1 MNPVALVPSND
12 AQLPMKNRGT
22 LLLLTIG
29 LVVAAALALGS
40 SIYLVRRA
48 RSVAEANAQNAK
60 VIRFAKDPETAPP
73 FLLRDLN
80 GKIVSI
86 ADGKG
91 KVVILNFWATWCPPC
106 REEIPEF
113 VKLQQAYKDKLLIIG
128 ASEDDDGPQKVQQFA
143 ERFAMNYPIVM
154 ATKEL
159 IDNYGGV
166 PALPTSF
173 LIDPQGR
180 VVQKHT
186 GLYEYEVY
194 EREVRALAG
203 LPVDA
208 RIETFADTGQIF
220 LKNAANATELPDVD
234 LSGLTAD
241 QKKEALHRL
250 NAETCTCGCTLTLAE
265 CRINDS
271 SCPVS
276 KPAANEV
283 VKRVR
288 AGQPEPPPPPPSAQ
302 SPQSGSQPQSANP
315 KT

>member
-1 MNPVALVPSND
+1 MN
-12 AQLPMKNRGT
+12 NRKT
-22 LLLLTIG
+22 LLLLAIA
-29 LVVAAALALGS
+29 LVAAATMALGS
-40 SIYLVRRA
+40 SIYLVRRTRA
-48 RSVAEANAQNAK
+48 SAETNAQNAK

-128 ASEDDDGPQKVQQFA
+128 ASEDDDGPQKVQQFVQ
-143 ERFAMNYPIVM
+143 RFGMNYPIVM

-194 EREVRALAG
+194 EREVRALVG

-234 LSGLTAD
+234 LSGLTPA

-250 NAETCTCGCTLTLAE
+250 NAETCTCGCNLTLAE

-276 KPAANEV
+276 KPAANDV

-288 AGQPEPPPPPPSAQ
+288 AGQPEPPAPPATQSQQPPA
-302 SPQSGSQPQSANP
+302 P

>member
-1 MNPVALVPSND
+1 MELRGPQESPHIARSGRVYRYMNNRRTLLILAIALVVT
-12 AQLPMKNRGT
+12 AAL
-22 LLLLTIG
+22 G
-29 LVVAAALALGS
+29 LGSAIYALHRARVAAEVSAA
-40 SIYLVRRA
+40 
-48 RSVAEANAQNAK
+48 NAK
-60 VIRFAKDPETAPP
+60 VIRFAKNPEVAPA
-73 FLLRDLN
+73 FLLRDIN
-80 GKIVSI
+80 GKIVST
-86 ADGKG
+86 ADWKG

-106 REEIPEF
+106 REEIPEL
-113 VKLQQAYKDKLLIIG
+113 VRLQAQYKDKLQIIG
-128 ASEDDDGPQKVQQFA
+128 ASEDEDGPQKVQQFVQ
-143 ERFAMNYPIVM
+143 RFGMNYPIVM

-180 VVQKHT
+180 IVQKHT

-194 EREVRALAG
+194 DREVRALAG

-208 RIETFADTGQIF
+208 RIETFDDTGQIF

-241 QKKEALHRL
+241 QKKEVLHRL
-250 NAETCTCGCTLTLAE
+250 NAEGCTCGCKLTLAE

-276 KPAANEV
+276 KGAAAEV

-288 AGQPEPPPPPPSAQ
+288 AGQPEPDSPP
-302 SPQSGSQPQSANP
+302 QPAAPP

>member
-1 MNPVALVPSND
+1 MN
-12 AQLPMKNRGT
+12 NRRT
-22 LLLLTIG
+22 LLVLAIA
-29 LVVAAALALGS
+29 LVVAAVLALGS
-40 SIYLVRRA
+40 SIYALRRA
-48 RSVAEANAQNAK
+48 RASAADASAASAK
-60 VIRFAKDPETAPP
+60 VIRFAKDPEMAPP
-73 FLLRDLN
+73 FLLRDIN
-80 GKIVSI
+80 GKIVST
-86 ADGKG
+86 ADWKG

-106 REEIPEF
+106 REEVPEL
-113 VKLQQAYKDKLLIIG
+113 VQLQANYKDKLLVIG
-128 ASEDDDGPQKVQQFA
+128 ASEDEDEPQKVRQFVQ
-143 ERFAMNYPIVM
+143 RFGMNYPVVM

-203 LPVDA
+203 LPFDG

-241 QKKEALHRL
+241 QRKEALHRL
-250 NAETCTCGCTLTLAE
+250 NAESCTCGCKLTLAE

-276 KPAANEV
+276 KGAANDV
-283 VKRVR
+283 VMRVR
-288 AGQPEPPPPPPSAQ
+288 AGQPEPDSPPPAAA
-302 SPQSGSQPQSANP
+302 PQSTSSP

>member
-1 MNPVALVPSND
+1 MSFTNSDMNNRRRLLILAIAL
-12 AQLPMKNRGT
+12 M
-22 LLLLTIG
+22 
-29 LVVAAALALGS
+29 VAAALGLGT
-40 SIYLVRRA
+40 SIYALHRA
-48 RSVAEANAQNAK
+48 RLAGGVSSAQPK
-60 VIRFAKDPETAPP
+60 VIRFAKNPEPAPP
-73 FLLRDLN
+73 FLLRDIN
-80 GKIVSI
+80 GKLVST
-86 ADGKG
+86 ADWKG
-91 KVVILNFWATWCPPC
+91 RVVILNFWATWCPPC
-106 REEIPEF
+106 REEIPEL
-113 VKLQQAYKDKLLIIG
+113 VQLQTKYKDKLLVVG
-128 ASEDDDGPQKVQQFA
+128 ASEDDDGPQKVQQFMQQHG
-143 ERFAMNYPIVM
+143 MNYPVVM

-180 VVQKHT
+180 VMTKHT

-208 RIETFADTGQIF
+208 RIETFDDTGQIF

-241 QKKEALHRL
+241 QRKEALHRL
-250 NAETCTCGCTLTLAE
+250 NAVGCTCGCKLTLAE
-265 CRINDS
+265 CRVNDS

-276 KPAANEV
+276 KGAANDV

-288 AGQPEPPPPPPSAQ
+288 AGQPEPDAPPASAAPQPNAPPLSA
-302 SPQSGSQPQSANP
+302 SPKA
-315 KT
+315 

>member
-1 MNPVALVPSND
+1 MN
-12 AQLPMKNRGT
+12 NRRT
-22 LLLLTIG
+22 LLILAIALL
-29 LVVAAALALGS
+29 VAAALGLGS
-40 SIYLVRRA
+40 SIYALRRDRA
-48 RSVAEANAQNAK
+48 ASAADASAANAK
-60 VIRFAKDPETAPP
+60 VIRFAKDPEMAPP
-73 FLLRDLN
+73 FLLRDIN
-80 GKIVSI
+80 GKIVST
-86 ADGKG
+86 ADWKG

-106 REEIPEF
+106 REEIPEL
-113 VKLQQAYKDKLLIIG
+113 VQLQAKYKDKLLVIG
-128 ASEDDDGPQKVQQFA
+128 ASEDEDGPQKVQQFVQ
-143 ERFAMNYPIVM
+143 RFGMNYPVVM

-180 VVQKHT
+180 VVQRHT

-203 LPVDA
+203 LRFDG

-220 LKNAANATELPDVD
+220 LKNAANASELPDVD

-250 NAETCTCGCTLTLAE
+250 NAESCTCGCKLTLAE

-276 KPAANEV
+276 KGAANDV

-288 AGQPEPPPPPPSAQ
+288 AGQPEPDSQPPATPPQPPS
-302 SPQSGSQPQSANP
+302 P

>member
-1 MNPVALVPSND
+1 MN
-12 AQLPMKNRGT
+12 NRRT
-22 LLLLTIG
+22 LLILAIA
-29 LVVAAALALGS
+29 LVVAALLGLGS
-40 SIYLVRRA
+40 SIYALRRA
-48 RSVAEANAQNAK
+48 RLSASANAGSAADAK
-60 VIRFAKDPETAPP
+60 VIRFAKDPEMAPP
-73 FLLRDLN
+73 FLLRDLS
-80 GKIVSI
+80 GKVVST
-86 ADGKG
+86 ADWKG

-106 REEIPEF
+106 REEIPEL
-113 VKLQQAYKDKLLIIG
+113 VQLQAKYKDKLQVIG
-128 ASEDDDGPQKVQQFA
+128 ASEDDDTPQKVQQFA
-143 ERFAMNYPIVM
+143 QQHGMNYPIVM

-180 VVQKHT
+180 VVQRHT
-186 GLYEYEVY
+186 GLYEFEVY

-203 LPVDA
+203 LPVDV
-208 RIETFADTGQIF
+208 RIETFTDTGQIF
-220 LKNAANATELPDVD
+220 VKNAAKATELPDVD

-250 NAETCTCGCTLTLAE
+250 NAEGCTCGCNLTLAE
-265 CRINDS
+265 CRINDT

-276 KPAANEV
+276 KGAAAEV

-288 AGQPEPPPPPPSAQ
+288 AGQPEPAPAPSAAT
-302 SPQSGSQPQSANP
+302 PQPGAEPQSANP

>member
-1 MNPVALVPSND
+1 MN
-12 AQLPMKNRGT
+12 NRRT
-22 LLLLTIG
+22 LLALAIA
-29 LVVAAALALGS
+29 LVVAAVLALGS
-40 SIYLVRRA
+40 SIYALRRTRA
-48 RSVAEANAQNAK
+48 AAADASAASAK
-60 VIRFAKDPETAPP
+60 VIRFAKDPEMAPP
-73 FLLRDLN
+73 FLLRDIN
-80 GKIVSI
+80 GKIVST
-86 ADGKG
+86 ADWKG

-106 REEIPEF
+106 REEVPEL
-113 VKLQQAYKDKLLIIG
+113 VQLQANYKDKLLVIG
-128 ASEDDDGPQKVQQFA
+128 ASEDEDGPQKVQQFVQ
-143 ERFAMNYPIVM
+143 RFGMNYPVVM

-203 LPVDA
+203 LPFDG

-241 QKKEALHRL
+241 QRKEALHRL
-250 NAETCTCGCTLTLAE
+250 NAESCTCGCKLTLAE

-276 KPAANEV
+276 KGVANDV
-283 VKRVR
+283 VMRVR
-288 AGQPEPPPPPPSAQ
+288 AGQPEPDSPPPAAA
-302 SPQSGSQPQSANP
+302 PQSTPSP
-315 KT
+315 KK

>member
-1 MNPVALVPSND
+1 MN
-12 AQLPMKNRGT
+12 NRRT
-22 LLLLTIG
+22 LLVLAIA
-29 LVVAAALALGS
+29 LVVAAVLALGS
-40 SIYLVRRA
+40 SIYALRRA
-48 RSVAEANAQNAK
+48 RAAAADASAASAK
-60 VIRFAKDPETAPP
+60 VIRFAKDPEMAPP
-73 FLLRDLN
+73 FLLRDIN
-80 GKIVSI
+80 GKIVST
-86 ADGKG
+86 ADWKG

-106 REEIPEF
+106 REEVPEL
-113 VKLQQAYKDKLLIIG
+113 VQLQANYKDKLLVIG
-128 ASEDDDGPQKVQQFA
+128 ASEDEDEPQKVQQFVQ
-143 ERFAMNYPIVM
+143 RFGMNYPVVM

-203 LPVDA
+203 LPFDG

-241 QKKEALHRL
+241 QRKEALHRL
-250 NAETCTCGCTLTLAE
+250 NAESCTCGCKLTLAE

-276 KPAANEV
+276 KGAANDV
-283 VKRVR
+283 VMRVR
-288 AGQPEPPPPPPSAQ
+288 AGQPEPAAPPSSAT
-302 SPQSGSQPQSANP
+302 PQPGAQPQPPTP
-315 KT
+315 KS

>member
-1 MNPVALVPSND
+1 MN
-12 AQLPMKNRGT
+12 NRRT
-22 LLLLTIG
+22 LLILAIA
-29 LVVAAALALGS
+29 LVVAAVLALGS
-40 SIYLVRRA
+40 SIYALRRA
-48 RSVAEANAQNAK
+48 RAASAADVSAASAK
-60 VIRFAKDPETAPP
+60 VIRFAKDPEMAPP
-73 FLLRDLN
+73 FLLRDIN
-80 GKIVSI
+80 GKIVST
-86 ADGKG
+86 ADWKG

-106 REEIPEF
+106 REEVPEL
-113 VKLQQAYKDKLLIIG
+113 VQLQANYKDKLLVIG
-128 ASEDDDGPQKVQQFA
+128 ASEDEDGPQKVQQFVQ
-143 ERFAMNYPIVM
+143 RFGMNYPVVM

-203 LPVDA
+203 LPFDG

-241 QKKEALHRL
+241 QRKEALHRL
-250 NAETCTCGCTLTLAE
+250 NVESCTCGCKLTLAE

-276 KPAANEV
+276 KGVANDV
-283 VKRVR
+283 VMRVR
-288 AGQPEPPPPPPSAQ
+288 AGQPEPAAPPSSAT
-302 SPQSGSQPQSANP
+302 PQPGAQPQPPTP
-315 KT
+315 KN

>member
-1 MNPVALVPSND
+1 MN
-12 AQLPMKNRGT
+12 NRST

-48 RSVAEANAQNAK
+48 RSAAEANTRNAK

-143 ERFAMNYPIVM
+143 ERFAMNDPVVM

-241 QKKEALHRL
+241 QRKEALHRL
-250 NAETCTCGCTLTLAE
+250 NAETCTCGCNLTLAE

-288 AGQPEPPPPPPSAQ
+288 AGQPEPDTPPAADAA
-302 SPQSGSQPQSANP
+302 PQPGAQPQSTKP

>member
-1 MNPVALVPSND
+1 MN
-12 AQLPMKNRGT
+12 NRKT
-22 LLLLTIG
+22 LLLLAIA
-29 LVVAAALALGS
+29 LVAAATMALGS
-40 SIYLVRRA
+40 SIYLVRRT
-48 RSVAEANAQNAK
+48 RGSAETNAQNAK

-128 ASEDDDGPQKVQQFA
+128 ASEDDDGPQKVQQFVQ
-143 ERFAMNYPIVM
+143 RFGMNYPIVM

-194 EREVRALAG
+194 EREVRALVG

-234 LSGLTAD
+234 LSGLTPA

-250 NAETCTCGCTLTLAE
+250 NAETCTCGCNLTLAE

-276 KPAANEV
+276 KPAANDV

-288 AGQPEPPPPPPSAQ
+288 AGQPEPPAPPATQSQQPPA
-302 SPQSGSQPQSANP
+302 P

>member
-1 MNPVALVPSND
+1 VN
-12 AQLPMKNRGT
+12 KRKT
-22 LLLLTIG
+22 LLILAIA

-40 SIYLVRRA
+40 SIYALRRA
-48 RSVAEANAQNAK
+48 RSEQTGDAAAATAADAK
-60 VIRFAKDPETAPP
+60 VIRFAKNPEIAPP
-73 FLLRDLN
+73 FLLHDIAGR
-80 GKIVSI
+80 IVST
-86 ADGKG
+86 ADLKG

-106 REEIPEF
+106 REEIPEL
-113 VKLQQAYKDKLLIIG
+113 VRLQAKYKDKLLIVG
-128 ASEDDDGPQKVQQFA
+128 ASEDDDGPLKVAQFA
-143 ERFAMNYPIVM
+143 QQHGMNYPIVM

-173 LIDPQGR
+173 IIDPQGR
-180 VVQKHT
+180 VMQKHT

-203 LPVDA
+203 LSVDA
-208 RIETFADTGQIF
+208 RIETFDDVGQIF

-234 LSGLTAD
+234 LSGLTAA
-241 QKKEALHRL
+241 QKKDALHRL
-250 NAETCTCGCTLTLAE
+250 NAESCTCGCKLTLAE

-271 SCPVS
+271 SCPIS
-276 KPAANEV
+276 KASAAEV

-288 AGQPEPPPPPPSAQ
+288 AGQPEPDQPPAGAAQ
-302 SPQSGSQPQSANP
+302 SEPQPQTPSP

>member
-1 MNPVALVPSND
+1 MN
-12 AQLPMKNRGT
+12 NRRT
-22 LLLLTIG
+22 LLILAIA
-29 LVVAAALALGS
+29 LVVAAVLALGS
-40 SIYLVRRA
+40 SIYALRRA
-48 RSVAEANAQNAK
+48 RAAAADASAASAK
-60 VIRFAKDPETAPP
+60 VIRFAKDPEMAPP
-73 FLLRDLN
+73 FLLRDIN
-80 GKIVSI
+80 GKIVST
-86 ADGKG
+86 ADWKG

-106 REEIPEF
+106 REEIPEL
-113 VKLQQAYKDKLLIIG
+113 VQLQAKYKDKLLVIG
-128 ASEDDDGPQKVQQFA
+128 ASEDEDGPQKVQQFVQ
-143 ERFAMNYPIVM
+143 RFGMNYPVVM

-180 VVQKHT
+180 VVQRHT

-203 LPVDA
+203 LPFDG

-220 LKNAANATELPDVD
+220 LKNAANASELPDVD

-250 NAETCTCGCTLTLAE
+250 NAESCTCGCKLTLAE

-276 KPAANEV
+276 KGAANDV
-283 VKRVR
+283 VMRVR
-288 AGQPEPPPPPPSAQ
+288 AGQPEPDQPPATPPQPPS
-302 SPQSGSQPQSANP
+302 P

>member
-1 MNPVALVPSND
+1 
-12 AQLPMKNRGT
+12 MKNRRT
-22 LLLLTIG
+22 LLILAIA
-29 LVVAAALALGS
+29 LVVAALVGLGS
-40 SIYLVRRA
+40 SIYAVRRA
-48 RSVAEANAQNAK
+48 RAAAQNEAANAK
-60 VIRFAKDPETAPP
+60 VVRFAKDPEPAPP
-73 FLLRDLN
+73 FLLRDIN
-80 GKIVSI
+80 GKIVST
-86 ADGKG
+86 ADWKG

-113 VKLQQAYKDKLLIIG
+113 VQLQTKYKDKLLIVG
-128 ASEDDDGPQKVQQFA
+128 ASEDDDGPQKVQDFA
-143 ERFAMNYPIVM
+143 QRLGMNYPIVM

-159 IDNYGGV
+159 VENYGGV

-173 LIDPQGR
+173 LIDTQGR
-180 VVQKHT
+180 VVQRHT

-234 LSGLTAD
+234 LSGLTAE

-250 NAETCTCGCTLTLAE
+250 NAETCTCGCKLTLAE

-276 KPAANEV
+276 KGTAAEV

-288 AGQPEPPPPPPSAQ
+288 AGQPEPAAPPATEAPPSAQ
-302 SPQSGSQPQSANP
+302 PSQSATP
-315 KT
+315 KA

>member
-1 MNPVALVPSND
+1 MN
-12 AQLPMKNRGT
+12 NRKS
-22 LLLLTIG
+22 LLILAIA
-29 LVVAAALALGS
+29 LVVAAALALGT
-40 SIYLVRRA
+40 SIYALHRA
-48 RSVAEANAQNAK
+48 RAVAAAGGVSAADAK
-60 VIRFAKDPETAPP
+60 VIRFAKNPEMAPP
-73 FLLRDLN
+73 FLLRDIN
-80 GKIVSI
+80 GKIVST
-86 ADGKG
+86 ADWKG

-106 REEIPEF
+106 REEVPEL
-113 VKLQQAYKDKLLIIG
+113 VQLQAKYKDKLLVVG
-128 ASEDDDGPQKVQQFA
+128 ASEDDDAPQKVQQFVQ
-143 ERFAMNYPIVM
+143 RFGINYPVVM

-159 IDNYGGV
+159 IENYGGV

-180 VVQKHT
+180 VMAKHT
-186 GLYEYEVY
+186 GLYEFEVY
-194 EREVRALAG
+194 DREVRALAG

-234 LSGLTAD
+234 LSGLTPA
-241 QKKEALHRL
+241 QRKEALHRL
-250 NAETCTCGCTLTLAE
+250 NAETCTCGCKLTLAE

-276 KPAANEV
+276 KGAANDV

-288 AGQPEPPPPPPSAQ
+288 AGEPEPAAPSAAAPPSGATPPSAT
-302 SPQSGSQPQSANP
+302 P

>member
-1 MNPVALVPSND
+1 MGKHGTQLILAIALV
-12 AQLPMKNRGT
+12 
-22 LLLLTIG
+22 I
-29 LVVAAALALGS
+29 AAVLALGT
-40 SIYLVRRA
+40 SIHALRRA
-48 RSVAEANAQNAK
+48 RQVSSAGGASADKANI
-60 VIRFAKDPETAPP
+60 IRFAKDPEMAPP
-73 FLLRDLN
+73 FLLHDIN
-80 GKIVSI
+80 GGIVST
-86 ADGKG
+86 ADWKG

-106 REEIPEF
+106 REEIPEL
-113 VKLQQAYKDKLLIIG
+113 VKLQAMYRDKLQVIG
-128 ASEDDDGPQKVQQFA
+128 ISEDDDGPPKVQQFVKMY
-143 ERFAMNYPIVM
+143 RMNYPIVM

-173 LIDPQGR
+173 VIDPQGR
-180 VVQKHT
+180 VMTKHT

-194 EREVRALAG
+194 EREVRVLAG

-208 RIETFADTGQIF
+208 RIETFSDTGQIF

-234 LSGLTAD
+234 LSGLTAA

-250 NAETCTCGCTLTLAE
+250 NAEGCTCGCTLTMAQ

-276 KPAANEV
+276 KGAANDV

-288 AGQPEPPPPPPSAQ
+288 AGQPEPEAPPAAQ
-302 SPQSGSQPQSANP
+302 QPGARPQLQQP
-315 KT
+315 